1 MLLRGDES
9 AVAARLHRQLILT
22 REDPQPPIL
31 RCVIDEAV
39 LHRPIGPP
47 EVMREQFDHLI
58 SIVGPR
64 LSVQVVPHGMHSGL
78 MGGFAIA
85 TLEGGIDV
93 LYAETA
99 VRGLT
104 TNDQDDVTAVIERF
118 EAIRTEALPLSM
130 SLELIKRTAEERW
143 T

>member
-1 MLLRGDES
+1 
-9 AVAARLHRQLILT
+9 
-22 REDPQPPIL
+22 
-31 RCVIDEAV
+31 VIDEAV
-39 LHRPIGPP
+39 LYRPIGPP

-58 SIVGPR
+58 SMVGPT

-104 TNDQDDVTAVIERF
+104 TNDQDDVAAAIERF